1 MQKISWIHKLI
12 LSIQLIL
19 GSYKLHHVHFWPFPI
34 INITFSSPEFAAAC
48 KISVHS
54 INSFLRYSQFLSPV
68 TRLTKAIF
76 DRVHPKNFWSIFNL
90 CELVST
96 CKKSCYFIELFW
108 RYSWL
113 KNPAIW
119 LADNILAHIS
129 GTKISP
135 SMGFAQEQ
143 QII

>member
-54 INSFLRYSQFLSPV
+54 INSFLRYSQFQ
-68 TRLTKAIF
+68 TRLTTPIF
-76 DRVHPKNFWSIFNL
+76 DHVLPKNFWSTFMWPRINMQKIRLFYL
-90 CELVST
+90 FLVKIWWIKT
-96 CKKSCYFIELFW
+96 
-108 RYSWL
+108 
-113 KNPAIW
+113 PAIW
-119 LADNILAHIS
+119 LAENILAHIS
-129 GTKISP
+129 GTKV
-135 SMGFAQEQ
+135 F
-143 QII
+143 QIIGFVQEHNK